1 MVKYRFQHEVRLTMT
16 PKDITEKWL
25 ARETEINTW
34 REEELKKAMEMLMNC
49 FHCLWS

>member
-25 ARETEINTW
+25 ARETEIDAW
-34 REEELKKAMEMLMNC
+34 RKEELKKGFEMLQKNL
-49 FHCLWS
+49 HCLWD